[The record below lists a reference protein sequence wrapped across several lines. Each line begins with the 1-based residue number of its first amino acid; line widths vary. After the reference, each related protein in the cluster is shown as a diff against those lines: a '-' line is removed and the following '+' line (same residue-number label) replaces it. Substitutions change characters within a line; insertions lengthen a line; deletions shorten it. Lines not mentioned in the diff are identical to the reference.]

1 MQKIQTYLYPN
12 RSIAIADS
20 AAFITEFKKVY
31 ARTIKIYAG
40 IDNLVQFEVMN
51 TDQKRLDLTTFS
63 SIVLN
68 IMDAQ
73 NNSVLEYTANPTSIK
88 GIATVNI
95 LADDISDLKLQYF
108 KYTLTGIDS
117 SGKNVLFYTD
127 SSFNAIGT
135 IELAGEALPTFRDP
149 LTYDTFTA
157 EIDLDGVPIYHSSA
171 IPAKFY
177 EAVTTEN
184 LNFEISV
191 TGFTGSI
198 WLDATKND
206 TINTEAWLAAGKP
219 FGSWNRKLEDGLYT
233 GVIPFAQNIPVGDY
247 SYFRV
252 SYQTNT
258 INGIGASFDV
268 SQQLDGSY
276 NVVVDHG
283 GTNYGVGSLIKIV
296 GSQLG
301 GIDGVNDLIIE
312 VYGISHSG
320 VYSSYTVSSI
330 STINWTGTSVIG
342 TDTFKVTG
350 TNYSGKVDKIIV
362 SQ

>member
-1 MQKIQTYLYPN
+1 MQKIQSYLYPN

-20 AAFITEFKKVY
+20 AAFTTEFKKVY

-40 IDNLVQFEVMN
+40 IDNVVQFEVMN
-51 TDQKRLDLTTFS
+51 ADQKRLDLSTFS

-73 NNSVLEYTANPTSIK
+73 NNSIAEYTASASSIK
-88 GIATVNI
+88 GIAVVTI
-95 LADDISDLKLQYF
+95 PSSDISDLKLQYL
-108 KYTLTGIDS
+108 KYTLTGIDDN
-117 SGKNVLFYTD
+117 GADVLFYTD
-127 SSFNAIGT
+127 TSFNAIGT
-135 IELAGEALPTFRDP
+135 MELAGEALPTFRDP
-149 LTYDTFTA
+149 MIYDTFTA

-177 EAVTTEN
+177 EAVPTET

-191 TGFTGSI
+191 VGFTGSI

-233 GVIPFAQNIPVGDY
+233 GIIPFAQNVPVGEY

-258 INGIGASFDV
+258 INGLGASFDV
-268 SQQLDGSY
+268 TQQIDGTY
-276 NVVVDHG
+276 IVTVDHG
-283 GTNYGVGSLIKIV
+283 GTNYGVGSLIKV
-296 GSQLG
+296 LGSQLG
-301 GIDGVNDLIIE
+301 GVDGVNDLIIE
-312 VYGISHSG
+312 VFGISHSG

-330 STINWTGTSVIG
+330 STINWTGISVIG